1 MKIAYLSSSVIP
13 SQKANSV
20 QVVKMCNAFS
30 ELGHEVTL
38 FAKTSEKP
46 NSSDSEDIKEYYGI
60 NYPFKIH
67 RLSASNIR
75 LLGGLEYA
83 YKVYN
88 KIKDLKINPDILYG
102 RNLYALTVCQKL
114 NRPIIYESHATPV
127 FGRKLLE
134 KYLFSLPQFKKL
146 VVINKALY
154 DYYINNFTIFKNN
167 PKKILLAS
175 DGADLTKVISN
186 RKIININNKSPIIG
200 YSGSLYPGKGI
211 DTIIE
216 LAKIMP
222 EYNFVIAGGSEDEIK
237 RFKKTY
243 KLNNLYFHG
252 FVTPSDIPAFLSEC
266 DILLAPYSQKVY
278 SDNNKKI
285 NLADWMSP
293 LKIFD
298 YMSSGKPIIAS
309 NLPAIREIL
318 EDSKTAV
325 LVDCDDISAWRNSI
339 VKILCKPD
347 FAKTISENAYEL
359 LKNKYTWKTRAEM
372 VLSFVDSKNLSKYK
386 VKKAKKPVI
395 VHIIGDLNVGG
406 TERNLLKILSKMNN
420 KHFEH
425 RVITLFEPGK
435 LTDYFIKAGIK
446 VDCVKISKSLFSLN
460 RPKAIFG
467 LLKLIKFINPV
478 IIQTW
483 LYHSNNLIDLL
494 SPFINKP
501 IINSIR
507 HDDPNAGTLKTR
519 ISAKAGAYISKIFN
533 YPIVYCSVNSFKNHT
548 KIGYSKNKTLIISNG
563 FTIPEIDKKESKKH
577 LKEKYNIP
585 DNYKIAVNVG
595 RFCPEKDYPTLFHT
609 IKLVID
615 KHPQIV
621 FILCGKGLER
631 NNPKLSKLAYFSDIK
646 THLILL
652 GSQSNIENI
661 MAGTDFYVSS
671 SSSEAFPNVI
681 AESMSVRTPC
691 IAANVG
697 ETSKIIGHTGIVV
710 KPKNPIALANA
721 VLKFINCG
729 DAKLSILGLKAQK
742 RIRKYFSLEK
752 CISQFENLYS
762 KYHYILT
769 ENSHNDNLKQ

>member
-1 MKIAYLSSSVIP
+1 MRIAYLSSSIIP
-13 SQKANSV
+13 SQKANSI

-30 ELGHEVTL
+30 QLGHEVTL
-38 FAKTSEKP
+38 FAKTSGSH
-46 NSSDSEDIKEYYGI
+46 NNSDSVDLKEYYGI
-60 NYPFKIH
+60 NFPFKIH

-88 KIKDLKINPDILYG
+88 KIINLNFNPDILYG
-102 RNLYALTVCQKL
+102 RNLYALTLCQKL
-114 NRPIIYESHATPV
+114 NRPIIYESHAAPV

-134 KYLFSLPQFKKL
+134 RYLFSLPQFKKL

-154 DYYINNFTIFKNN
+154 DYYINNFSLFKNN
-167 PKKILLAS
+167 PNKILLAPDGS
-175 DGADLTKVISN
+175 DSTEVITN
-186 RKIININNKSPIIG
+186 KKIINLNNNLPRIG
-200 YSGSLYPGKGI
+200 YAGSLYPGKGV

-216 LAKIMP
+216 LARIMP
-222 EYNFVIAGGSEDEIK
+222 ECNFVIAGGSDNEIK
-237 RFKKTY
+237 HFKETNN
-243 KLNNLYFHG
+243 LNNLFFYG
-252 FVTPSDIPAFLSEC
+252 FVTPSDIPVFLSEC
-266 DILLAPYSQKVY
+266 DILLAPYSEKVY
-278 SDNNKKI
+278 SEYNKKV

-293 LKIFD
+293 LKLFD
-298 YMSSGKPIIAS
+298 YMSSKKPIIAS

-325 LVDCDDISAWRNSI
+325 LVDYNDITAWKNSI
-339 VKILCKPD
+339 VKILCKSD
-347 FAKTISENAYEL
+347 FAKALSENAYEL
-359 LKNKYTWKTRAEM
+359 LKNKYTWKTRAER
-372 VLSFVDSKNLSKYK
+372 VLSLIDSKNLSKYK
-386 VKKAKKPVI
+386 VKKFKKPVI

-460 RPKAIFG
+460 RTKAIFE

-478 IIQTW
+478 VIQTW
-483 LYHSNNLIDLL
+483 LYHSNNLINLL

-507 HDDPNAGTLKTR
+507 HDDPNAGSIKTK

-533 YPIVYCSVNSFKNHT
+533 FPIVYCSVNSLKNHT
-548 KIGYSKNKTLIISNG
+548 NIGYSKDKTLIISNG
-563 FTIPEIDKKESKKH
+563 FRIPEIDKKESKKH

-595 RFCPEKDYPTLFHT
+595 RYCPEKDYPTLFHT

-615 KHPQIV
+615 KYPQIV
-621 FILCGKGLER
+621 FVLCGKGLER
-631 NNPKLSKLAYFSDIK
+631 NNPKLSELAYFSDIK

-697 ETSKIIGHTGIVV
+697 ETSKIIGDTGIVV
-710 KPKNPIALANA
+710 EPKNPIALANA